1 VFMEYKKGVID
12 RIEDGRIAVI
22 FLEDDLKRYDLPVS
36 LLPAEARE
44 GDWLRLTISDDK
56 VIKIEINKDETDK
69 RRKRITEKFLRLR
82 KKK

>member
-1 VFMEYKKGVID
+1 VID

>member
-1 VFMEYKKGVID
+1 MEYKKGVID

>member
-1 VFMEYKKGVID
+1 MEYKKGVID

-22 FLEDDLKRYDLPVS
+22 FLEDDLKRYDLLVS

-44 GDWLRLTISDDK
+44 GDWLRLEISDDK

>member
-1 VFMEYKKGVID
+1 MEYKKGVID

-22 FLEDDLKRYDLPVS
+22 FLENDLKRYDLPVS

>member
-1 VFMEYKKGVID
+1 MEYKKGVID

-44 GDWLRLTISDDK
+44 GDWLRLAISDDK

>member
-1 VFMEYKKGVID
+1 MEYKKGVID

-22 FLEDDLKRYDLPVS
+22 FLDDNLKRYDLPVS

-56 VIKIEINKDETDK
+56 VIKIEINKNETDK

>member
-1 VFMEYKKGVID
+1 MEYKKGVID

-22 FLEDDLKRYDLPVS
+22 FLDDNLKRYDLPVS